1 MLNEKIFQFKSELR
15 KIRKGDLLRMV
26 LNQKER
32 KCVLGGVCPFLF
44 EYRRILF
51 CVSEI
56 LGQGCQVE
64 KQRLDS
70 VREAQSEG
78 ENPQKPLKLPVGTWL
93 PPASDC
99 RSEVRVLAKNRATK
113 AFL

>member
-1 MLNEKIFQFKSELR
+1 MPDDIVSKLRAELR
-15 KIRKGDLLRMV
+15 RIRKGDVLRMV

-56 LGQGCQVE
+56 VGQGCQME
-64 KQRLDS
+64 RLHFDHN
-70 VREAQSEG
+70 AQGEG
-78 ENPQKPLKLPVGTWL
+78 GRSQKPMKAPDGPWL
-93 PPASDC
+93 PGF
-99 RSEVRVLAKNRATK
+99 R
-113 AFL
+113 

>member
-1 MLNEKIFQFKSELR
+1 MPDDIVFKIKADLR
-15 KIRKGDLLRMV
+15 KIRKGDLLRTV

-44 EYRRILF
+44 EYQHILF

-64 KQRLDS
+64 RQRLDS
-70 VREAQSEG
+70 VQEAQSKSESSQG
-78 ENPQKPLKLPVGTWL
+78 PAERRLGLDF
-93 PPASDC
+93 PASFN
-99 RSEVRVLAKNRATK
+99 STVV
-113 AFL
+113 

>member
-1 MLNEKIFQFKSELR
+1 MPDHIVFKLKAELR
-15 KIRKGDLLRMV
+15 KMTKGDLLRMV
-26 LNQKER
+26 LSQKER

-64 KQRLDS
+64 RQRLDS
-70 VREAQSEG
+70 VQEAQSES
-78 ENPQKPLKLPVGTWL
+78 ESSQRPVELPVVICL
-93 PPASDC
+93 PG
-99 RSEVRVLAKNRATK
+99 
-113 AFL
+113 F